1 MKKNKKIE
9 AEELDKKEQE
19 WRAEDDART
28 LIEYQKIF
36 NDKKRL
42 ERAKEKLKEREK
54 EAKESLK
61 MLAKHLN
68 SAFFMQ

>member
-1 MKKNKKIE
+1 MSKISME
-9 AEELDKKEQE
+9 TKEKE
-19 WRAEDDART
+19 WQAEDDART

-61 MLAKHLN
+61 NVSEALK
-68 SAFFMQ
+68 

>member
-1 MKKNKKIE
+1 MSKSELN
-9 AEELDKKEQE
+9 EEKLE

-42 ERAKEKLKEREK
+42 ERAKEKLKERAK

-61 MLAKHLN
+61 NVSEALK
-68 SAFFMQ
+68 

>member
-9 AEELDKKEQE
+9 DEELDNKEQE

-36 NDKKRL
+36 NDKKRMEL
-42 ERAKEKLKEREK
+42 AKKKLKEREK
-54 EAKESLK
+54 EVKESLK
-61 MLAKHLN
+61 TVNEALK
-68 SAFFMQ
+68 

>member
-61 MLAKHLN
+61 NVSEALK
-68 SAFFMQ
+68 

>member
-1 MKKNKKIE
+1 MSKEKSEKDEIE
-9 AEELDKKEQE
+9 KERRE

-42 ERAKEKLKEREK
+42 EKAKEKLKEREK

-61 MLAKHLN
+61 TVSEALK
-68 SAFFMQ
+68 